1 VWHPDGYLLF
11 SDPNANTIYRWST
24 DGQVTVFRTKSGYS
38 GFDVGEY
45 HQPGSNGLTIDKE
58 GRLIINEHGNRRVTR
73 LEKNGQ
79 ITVLADRFNGKR
91 LNSPN
96 DLVYRSDGTL
106 YFTDPPFGLP
116 KVYEDPQKELS
127 FEGVYCLKDG
137 QLKLLSTDS
146 RGPNGIAFS
155 PDEQYLYVAN
165 WDEKKKIIMKYPVHS
180 DGSLGDGTLFFD
192 MTKAS
197 GEDAL
202 DGMKVDREGNLFV
215 SGPGGLWI
223 LSPAGKHLGT
233 IIGPEHPHNMAWGGE
248 DGRTLFL
255 CARTGLYSL
264 ATHIPGT
271 GINLKPQSLGSK

>member
-1 VWHPDGYLLF
+1 
-11 SDPNANTIYRWST
+11 
-24 DGQVTVFRTKSGYS
+24 
-38 GFDVGEY
+38 
-45 HQPGSNGLTIDKE
+45 
-58 GRLIINEHGNRRVTR
+58 
-73 LEKNGQ
+73 
-79 ITVLADRFNGKR
+79 
-91 LNSPN
+91 
-96 DLVYRSDGTL
+96 
-106 YFTDPPFGLP
+106 
-116 KVYEDPQKELS
+116 
-127 FEGVYCLKDG
+127 LKDG